1 MVWFPSATLYLNNKV
16 RSIKTLNGRKP
27 IGFNINNGYSTA
39 LELFHRSKAWT
50 AFELFHRSKKWTAL
64 ELFHRSKK
72 WTALE
77 LFHRLNKWTALEL
90 FHRSKITLL
99 VCLPLRVT
107 TAPLLLD
114 SYFYPML
121 KKINKKN
128 ADKVYACINAEAYCL
143 VYLQAGC
150 CIVTMREYE
159 GESVFCPI
167 EH

>member
-1 MVWFPSATLYLNNKV
+1 MVWFPSATLHLNNKV
-16 RSIKTLNGRKP
+16 QSIKTLNGRKP
-27 IGFNINNGYSTA
+27 IGFNINNSYSTA
-39 LELFHRSKAWT
+39 LELFHRLKEWP
-50 AFELFHRSKKWTAL
+50 AL

-77 LFHRLNKWTALEL
+77 LFHHSKKWTALEL
-90 FHRSKITLL
+90 LHRSKITLL

-107 TAPLLLD
+107 MAPLLLD
-114 SYFYPML
+114 SYFYSML

-159 GESVFCPI
+159 GESVFCPT
-167 EH
+167 ER